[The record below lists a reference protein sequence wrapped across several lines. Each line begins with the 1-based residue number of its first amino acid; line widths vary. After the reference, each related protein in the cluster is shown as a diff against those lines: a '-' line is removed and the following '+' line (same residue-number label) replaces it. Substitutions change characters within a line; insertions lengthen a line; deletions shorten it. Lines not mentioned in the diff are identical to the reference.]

1 MSLYRIEEGVVL
13 IVEIDDYIA
22 AESYFTTI
30 GLKLIELVNERL
42 LTLYDDILVGFRYQ
56 VFEFVSY

>member
-1 MSLYRIEEGVVL
+1 LSLYRIEVGVVL

-30 GLKLIELVNERL
+30 GSKLIELVYERL
-42 LTLYDDILVGFRYQ
+42 LTLYDD
-56 VFEFVSY
+56 

>member
-1 MSLYRIEEGVVL
+1 MSLYRIEVGVVL

-42 LTLYDDILVGFRYQ
+42 LTLYDDILVGC
-56 VFEFVSY
+56 